1 MRESDS
7 LKDYSIDR
15 WMDGWMD
22 EYFCPLFLQHTY
34 AKTFPNARSILR
46 DIVTIQIGQIAR
58 AI

>member
-15 WMDGWMD
+15 WMDG
-22 EYFCPLFLQHTY
+22 YFYPLFLQHTY